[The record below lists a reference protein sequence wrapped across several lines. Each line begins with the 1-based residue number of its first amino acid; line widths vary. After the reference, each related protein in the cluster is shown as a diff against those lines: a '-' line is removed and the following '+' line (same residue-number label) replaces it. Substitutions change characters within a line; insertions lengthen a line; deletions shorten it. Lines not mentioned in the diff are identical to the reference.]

1 MAFCHHDPLFP
12 GFPGVDI
19 GPAAAA
25 LQVPGAPS
33 GYFAL
38 EYATPVPI
46 LG

>member
-1 MAFCHHDPLFP
+1 MTATTLEWF
-12 GFPGVDI
+12 GT
-19 GPAAAA
+19 AA

-38 EYATPVPI
+38 EYATPLPT